1 MITVPAHFTNNER
14 EATLFAAELAGLDV
28 IQLLN
33 EPSAAAIAYGVEHS
47 VEGYI
52 IVFDFGGGTLDVSVV
67 NIKNKVFEVLGYNG
81 DQTLGGR
88 DIDNML
94 LDYCTKYFQTKGINH
109 DNPKTRAALLEHCE
123 FAKISLSDGRKAK
136 TEIFD
141 ANNKVKMTLKKEEF
155 QELCKPFFEKAVNC
169 MKSLLLDVVNIN
181 KDDIKDVVMTGG
193 SSNIVFIQKM
203 IEEFFNRKPKCF
215 DPITAIARGAAI
227 VAYDAEKN
235 FKNFNLDDRVKY
247 SYGIE
252 SKKSNETRTFSKI
265 IESRTPLPC
274 TMEKNYTTVYN
285 NQTSVTIKIAEGESD
300 YFNENSYISEFILE
314 NLPLRRAGEVKI
326 KIKFH
331 VNESGM
337 LVVTAEE
344 TTSGIRSSLEIKKE
358 GSFYKKE
365 EKLQIKKSF
374 GSFIIN
380 ESYVT

>member
-1 MITVPAHFTNNER
+1 MFVGIDFGTTCSSVAYKNDTSVNPICFPPQGLKSMPSVLAFGEDAIMYNIDAKNLHHSKPEAYLYDSKRFIGRSFENFTKHFDETKMNFKIENINNKPTYSVNYKNQLRKFTPEEVSALILRELKRITKETTDTEIKGCVITVPAHFTNNER

-181 KDDIKDVVMTGG
+181 KDEIKDVVMTGG
-193 SSNIVFIQKM
+193 SSNMVFIQKM

-235 FKNFNLDDRVKY
+235 FKNFK
-247 SYGIE
+247 
-252 SKKSNETRTFSKI
+252 
-265 IESRTPLPC
+265 
-274 TMEKNYTTVYN
+274 
-285 NQTSVTIKIAEGESD
+285 
-300 YFNENSYISEFILE
+300 
-314 NLPLRRAGEVKI
+314 
-326 KIKFH
+326 
-331 VNESGM
+331 
-337 LVVTAEE
+337 
-344 TTSGIRSSLEIKKE
+344 
-358 GSFYKKE
+358 
-365 EKLQIKKSF
+365 
-374 GSFIIN
+374 
-380 ESYVT
+380 